1 MFYNVNSNCYLTN
14 RKGRN
19 TILSELRTQNSELR
33 TQNSELRTQNSE
45 LRTRIEILSLGG
57 YIKNKT
63 KTVVLRRAK
72 ICTPAAQRSFFV

>member
-19 TILSELRTQNSELR
+19 TILSELR

>member
-1 MFYNVNSNCYLTN
+1 
-14 RKGRN
+14 
-19 TILSELRTQNSELR
+19 ELRTQNSELR

-45 LRTRIEILSLGG
+45 LRIEILPSGG

-72 ICTPAAQRSFFV
+72 ICAPAEQRSFFV